1 MLREDAQTE
10 RLAGKAQQ
18 AFLLLR
24 CLLNRLAKGKL
35 YREANCVL
43 VALCRRSD
51 PRKGRIMDP
60 APTPERSLGDVLR
73 DVLIAIAN
81 NQTDPAEREA
91 MLEILRKD
99 GWL

>member
-1 MLREDAQTE
+1 
-10 RLAGKAQQ
+10 
-18 AFLLLR
+18 
-24 CLLNRLAKGKL
+24 
-35 YREANCVL
+35 
-43 VALCRRSD
+43 
-51 PRKGRIMDP
+51 MDL
-60 APTPERSLGDVLR
+60 APTPERSLSEVLR